1 MIIGAISVGIVG
13 VIVVAMV
20 IYTCCFKQKLNPNQ
34 RRELLMR
41 KGKGGGKTE
50 GVGNNSSG
58 GGGAVMIERYTPTK
72 YTNAISAELFYPTY
86 DHPPPP
92 RSTSVESHQD
102 PVRQNP
108 YNPVRDKCS
117 MTTMLELKKGGRG
130 GLGPPHIF
138 EFRKQVQRSRT

>member
-108 YNPVRDKCS
+108 YNPVRDKNSETKKQKCS
-117 MTTMLELKKGGRG
+117 MATWGG
-130 GLGPPHIF
+130 
-138 EFRKQVQRSRT
+138 V